1 MTNKIYRKKEKKIQT
16 RLKRRRVQTMQ
27 YSAADYQ
34 CMKQSTKHTWAEMLL
49 PGCSRACF
57 FCGQICTRGKKEI
70 NTTLVAS
77 MLSEQHD
84 IDTDIIHATM
94 KNMLQTSIEAQ
105 QQCTSHRPSEDT
117 FIVSCSCCL
126 NWISHRR
133 CKMPFLTPV
142 QCLRWYMNTLQ
153 PIFPKKMDLR
163 VITGVCQRLTCRHNN
178 KTNYYLTIFTS
189 AEQDA
194 ICKTAELCEHTKM
207 KLEWPIVAYY
217 FDSIKKSPVI
227 GSLVVSNKVR
237 QFLAHDNSCTQNV
250 FLALPANNERET
262 VNVSERL
269 FTSACDKSDGLEA
282 A

>member
-1 MTNKIYRKKEKKIQT
+1 
-16 RLKRRRVQTMQ
+16 MQ
-27 YSAADYQ
+27 YSTADYQ
-34 CMKQSTKHTWAEMLL
+34 CMKQTTKHTWSEMLL

-70 NTTLVAS
+70 NTTLVTA
-77 MLSEQHD
+77 MLSEQDD

-94 KNMLQTSIEAQ
+94 KNLLQAAVQAQ
-105 QQCTSHRPSEDT
+105 HQYTIHRSSEET
-117 FIVSCSCCL
+117 FIISCSCCL

-163 VITGVCQRLTCRHNN
+163 VITGVCQRLTCRHQN
-178 KTNYYLTIFTS
+178 KTNYYLTLFTP

-194 ICKTAELCEHTKM
+194 IVKTAELCERTKM
-207 KLEWPIVAYY
+207 KVEWPIVSYY
-217 FDSIKKSPVI
+217 FDSIKRSPII

-237 QFLAHDNSCTQNV
+237 QFLTHDDFCTQNV
-250 FLALPANNERET
+250 FLAHTANMEKEI
-262 VNVSERL
+262 VNVTDRV
-269 FTSACDKSDGLEA
+269 FTSVRDKSDGLDA
-282 A
+282 K